1 MTNPQSKLSLSVS
14 QRQILTPGLMQMVT
28 VLALNKLELKEMLQT
43 EMVENPLLEELEDGV
58 PLLDD
63 VDSRNEQLDRPAETQ
78 QLDAAREKADPFDEI
93 DFGSYFRDYL
103 DPGFRPPNCSEV
115 TEKPSIENFLS
126 QPSTLTDHLL
136 WQIGSLTCSPGV
148 RNAAEYIVGNL
159 NEDGYLDATQEELLE
174 GYLWKQLG
182 PETPADLL
190 PHDALKTRVD
200 QLPQAVVERAKTDL
214 ASALVAVRQLDPV
227 GVAAPDLRGCLLVQ
241 VEAHQREMICDRQ
254 SSASHRTV
262 FELAHRIVDKHL
274 MLLQKRDLRDLAKAI
289 GTPVEAVQQATEFVR
304 TLDPRPAQRYNRS
317 EARLIEPDVAFVKH
331 DDEYV
336 VAMDEDGLPA
346 LRLNQGY
353 RNLLTQNGAEKEVKE
368 YVKERYRSA
377 IQLLRNIDQRKNTI
391 LRTCESIIRWQRDFL
406 EKGVDAIKP
415 MMIKDIAEE
424 IGVHPSTVS
433 RAVSNKYVHTPQG
446 VFELRFFFSEGASGP
461 VGANTPLMLL
471 KRKVKKL
478 IQEEDSHHPLT
489 DDQIA
494 NILQPQGIHVTRRSV
509 AKYRED
515 MRIPSTHRRRM
526 HG

>member
-1 MTNPQSKLSLSVS
+1 MTNPQPKLSLNVS

-28 VLALNKLELKEMLQT
+28 VLALNKLELKEMIQT
-43 EMVENPLLEELEDGV
+43 EMVENPLLEELEESV

-63 VDSRNEQLDRPAETQ
+63 VAGRNEQLDRPAETQ
-78 QLDAAREKADPFDEI
+78 QLGAAGEKADPFDEI

-103 DPGFRPPNCSEV
+103 DPGFRTANCSEV

-126 QPSTLTDHLL
+126 QPNTLTAHLL
-136 WQIGSLTCSPGV
+136 WQIGSLNFSPGV
-148 RNAAEYIVGNL
+148 RNAAEYVVGNL
-159 NEDGYLDATQEELLE
+159 NEDGYLDATEEELLE
-174 GYLWKQLG
+174 GYLSKQFG
-182 PETPADLL
+182 PDTPADVL
-190 PHDALKTRVD
+190 PPGALKTRVD
-200 QLPQAVVERAKTDL
+200 QLPQAEVERAKADL

-227 GVAAPDLRGCLLVQ
+227 GVAAPDLRGCLLIQ
-241 VEAHQREMICDRQ
+241 IEAHQRELICDRQ
-254 SSASHRTV
+254 NSASHRTV
-262 FELAHRIVDKHL
+262 FELAHRIVHKHL
-274 MLLQKRDLRDLAKAI
+274 MLLQKRDLRELAKAV
-289 GTPVEAVQQATEFVR
+289 GKPVEEVQQATEFVR

-317 EARLIEPDVAFVKH
+317 EARLIEPDVSFVKR

-336 VAMDEDGLPA
+336 VAMDEEGLPA

-353 RNLLTQNGAEKEVKE
+353 RNLMTQNGTEQEVKE

-391 LRTCESIIRWQRDFL
+391 LRTCESIIRRQRDFL

-461 VGANTPLMLL
+461 EGANTPLMLL

-515 MRIPSTHRRRM
+515 MRIPSTHQRRM